1 MDEQDYRQKEWEND
15 NTLEELDMLD
25 EDEGSGRG
33 RRSKTAF
40 KIVAVIILL
49 AFLAFSY
56 AWLPVL
62 KQARFDFLKQ
72 DEILSEEDLVIRCK
86 PAVVNI
92 EVSDAKGTARSIQ
105 GTGVNLEPQGMIITN
120 RHVIEGASSV
130 EVIFSDE
137 KRYFSREIEM
147 IDGYD
152 LAVIKLN
159 AKDLPFLPVV
169 TEGMAELGQVVTVIG
184 NPLGINRVSS
194 RGEVKEYIKTDI
206 GMPAFTISTAI
217 APGSSGSPVLDETG
231 SLVGIIFAMGTVNI
245 NDEKHERALAIPATA
260 LDKYYQQKN

>member
-33 RRSKTAF
+33 RRSKTVF

-62 KQARFDFLKQ
+62 KQARFDFLQQ
-72 DEILSEEDLVIRCK
+72 DQSLSEEELVIRCK
-86 PAVVNI
+86 PAVVKI
-92 EVSDAKGTARSIQ
+92 AVSSAGGKGRSSQ
-105 GTGVNLEPQGMIITN
+105 GTGVNLDPQGMIITN
-120 RHVIEGASSV
+120 RHVIEGAPSV

-137 KRYFSREIEM
+137 KRYFSRNIEI

-169 TEGMAELGQVVTVIG
+169 TERMAELGQVVTVIG

-194 RGEVKEYIKTDI
+194 RGEVKEFIETDS

-217 APGSSGSPVLDETG
+217 APGSSGSPVLDENG
-231 SLVGIIFAMGTVNI
+231 SLVGIIFAMGTVSI
-245 NDEKHERALAIPATA
+245 NDEKHERALAIPSTV
-260 LDKYYQQKN
+260 LNNYHQK